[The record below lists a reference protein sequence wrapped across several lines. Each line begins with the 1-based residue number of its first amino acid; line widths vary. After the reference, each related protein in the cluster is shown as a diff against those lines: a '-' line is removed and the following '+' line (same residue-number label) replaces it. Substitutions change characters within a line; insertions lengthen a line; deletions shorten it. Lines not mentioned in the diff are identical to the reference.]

1 GAPHAF
7 DRLAL
12 INNPHRQGAFVIGG
26 QKVGMEGGHER
37 RPFRPGTAD
46 LNQGLTRRPESGG
59 EPSGAPSMSR
69 TTARIATIALFTTPL
84 LAAAPALAQQAPAAA
99 TRQPAS
105 AEVRAAYDRADARSR
120 SVFWTGQAEINPMDP
135 IAGVRA
141 AQAMR
146 ELGRHQE
153 AAEMAERVLLV
164 QPANVEAMLEVGRG
178 HIARGQAFYGI
189 AALERARDARPDDWR

>member
-69 TTARIATIALFTTPL
+69 TTARIATITLFMSPL
-84 LAAAPALAQQAPAAA
+84 LAATPVLAQQAPAPAA
-99 TRQPAS
+99 TQRRPAS
-105 AEVRAAYDRADARSR
+105 AEVRAAYDRADALSR
-120 SVFWTGQAEINPMDP
+120 SVFWTEQAEINPMDP
-135 IAGVRA
+135 VAGVKA

-164 QPANVEAMLEVGRG
+164 QPDNLEAMLEVGR
-178 HIARGQAFYGI
+178 
-189 AALERARDARPDDWR
+189 